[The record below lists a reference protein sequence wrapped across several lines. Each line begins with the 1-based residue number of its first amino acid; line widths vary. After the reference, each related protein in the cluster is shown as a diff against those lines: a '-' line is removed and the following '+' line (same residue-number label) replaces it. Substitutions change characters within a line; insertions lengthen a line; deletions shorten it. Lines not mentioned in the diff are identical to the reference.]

1 MKPQTLS
8 IISYCPPENVVEI
21 RDALNDLGVLTM
33 GNYDQVFSYQI
44 SKGSWRPL
52 EGSDPYAGKLGEISE
67 AEEAR
72 IEFRCPEHLAA
83 AAVAKIREVHPY
95 EEPVINVI
103 PLLNEL
109 YGA

>member
-8 IISYCPPENVVEI
+8 IISYCPLENVSEI
-21 RDALNDLGVLTM
+21 RDALNELGVLTV
-33 GNYDQVFSYQI
+33 GDYDQVFTYQI
-44 SKGSWRPL
+44 SQGSWRPL
-52 EGSDPYAGKLGEISE
+52 EGSNPYEGKLGEISE

-72 IEFRCPEHLAA
+72 IEFRCPEHLATS
-83 AAVAKIREVHPY
+83 AVAKIREIHPY

-103 PLLNEL
+103 PLLNEM